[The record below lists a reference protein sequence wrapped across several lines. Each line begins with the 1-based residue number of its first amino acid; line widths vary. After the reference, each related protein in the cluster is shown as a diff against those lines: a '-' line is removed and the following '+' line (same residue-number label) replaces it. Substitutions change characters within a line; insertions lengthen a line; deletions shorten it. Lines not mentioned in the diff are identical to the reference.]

1 MVVAHFGLVVVL
13 GDTGQAVVAEGVV
26 IAEVEIAVGVG
37 LAQRHLAPGGALP
50 EQALQACLDALV
62 HGGAGIRFTDDL

>member
-50 EQALQACLDALV
+50 E
-62 HGGAGIRFTDDL
+62 